1 MFDCR
6 LIGKKLIKAIL
17 IKDDS
22 NLNRNLMIRQ
32 PISDVIGR
40 NELTVPM
47 NQGSLNLMKR
57 VLVETNHKTNIY

>member
-1 MFDCR
+1 MKKTLCVFDCK
-6 LIGKKLIKAIL
+6 LIEKKLISANL

-22 NLNRNLMIRQ
+22 NLNRNLMIRH

-57 VLVETNHKTNIY
+57 V